1 MPDGRRALLP
11 RSDGPA
17 GTRAETSLSHL
28 DAGHVD
34 HAADLSPVLLAI
46 YRTLLERY
54 GPQHWWPTTTG
65 SRWEVMLGAVLV
77 QRTTWRN
84 ADRAL
89 ENLFSALG
97 RPGLSDPATLL
108 SVPDNRLVDLLR
120 PAGHFNRKPRTL
132 KLLAR
137 LVLEHG
143 GADALSASPE
153 STADLRTR
161 LLGTWGIGPETA
173 DAILLYA
180 LGRPVFVADAYALR
194 LGSRWGVLAPR
205 ASYGEV
211 QRTFSEN
218 LPEDQEL
225 FNEYHALIVA
235 HGKQLCRPV
244 PLCDLCPLN
253 KPIRLD
259 ALVGTRAWLCPHG
272 LAVGERGTL

>member
-1 MPDGRRALLP
+1 MAEGSSTLP
-11 RSDGPA
+11 RRSGDLARTKAAVSP
-17 GTRAETSLSHL
+17 SHL
-28 DAGHVD
+28 RAG

-46 YRTLLERY
+46 YRTLLAHY

-89 ENLFSALG
+89 GNLLSALG
-97 RPGLSDPATLL
+97 PSGLSDPATLL
-108 SVPDNRLVDLLR
+108 SVPDNDLVELLR

-132 KLLAR
+132 KLLAQ

-143 GADALSASPE
+143 GVDALSASPE
-153 STADLRTR
+153 STGDLGML

-180 LGRPVFVADAYALR
+180 LGRAVFVADAYALR
-194 LGSRWGVLAPR
+194 LGSRWGVLAPG

-218 LPEDQEL
+218 LPQDQGL
-225 FNEYHALIVA
+225 FEEYHALIVE
-235 HGKQLCRPV
+235 HGKQLCRPA
-244 PLCDLCPLN
+244 PLCDGCPLN
-253 KPIRLD
+253 MPIGLD
-259 ALVGTRAWLCPHG
+259 ARGNDSAWRCPFG
-272 LAVGERGTL
+272 LAVEGGGTL

>member
-1 MPDGRRALLP
+1 MAEGSRALSTGGDLT
-11 RSDGPA
+11 
-17 GTRAETSLSHL
+17 GTRAGTSLPHPYV
-28 DAGHVD
+28 GY
-34 HAADLSPVLLAI
+34 AADLSPVLLAI
-46 YRTLLERY
+46 YRTLLAHY

-84 ADRAL
+84 AHRAL
-89 ENLFSALG
+89 ENLRSALG
-97 RPGLSDPATLL
+97 PSGLSDPARLL
-108 SVPDNRLVDLLR
+108 SVPDSRLLELLR

-143 GADALSASPE
+143 GIDALVTSPS
-153 STADLRTR
+153 STIDLRAR

-180 LGRPVFVADAYALR
+180 LGRPMFVADAYTLR
-194 LGSRWGVLAPR
+194 LGSRWGVLAPG

-218 LPEDQEL
+218 LPEDQGL
-225 FNEYHALIVA
+225 LNEYHALIVE
-235 HGKQLCRPV
+235 HGKQLCRPA
-244 PLCDLCPLN
+244 PLCDRCPLN
-253 KPIRLD
+253 APVPLD
-259 ALVGTRAWLCPHG
+259 ARRNDGAWRCPVGLAMGGVGTL
-272 LAVGERGTL
+272 

>member
-1 MPDGRRALLP
+1 MAEGSRTLP
-11 RSDGPA
+11 SRSDSLTGK
-17 GTRAETSLSHL
+17 RAEITPPHL
-28 DAGHVD
+28 HPGQ
-34 HAADLSPVLLAI
+34 AADLSPVLLAI
-46 YRTLLERY
+46 YRTLLVHY

-89 ENLFSALG
+89 ENLRLALG
-97 RPGLSDPATLL
+97 PSGLSDPATLL
-108 SVPDNRLVDLLR
+108 LVPDSRLVELLR
-120 PAGHFNRKPRTL
+120 PAGHFNRKPRAL
-132 KLLAR
+132 KLLAQ

-143 GADALSASPE
+143 GIDALVASPE
-153 STADLRTR
+153 STVDLRNR

-194 LGSRWGVLAPR
+194 LGSRWGVLAPG

-218 LPEDQEL
+218 LPEDEGL
-225 FNEYHALIVA
+225 FNEYHALIVE
-235 HGKQLCRPV
+235 HGKQLCRPA
-244 PLCDLCPLN
+244 PLCDQCSLN
-253 KPIRLD
+253 RPIRLD
-259 ALVGTRAWLCPHG
+259 VRGNDGTWRCPSG
-272 LAVGERGTL
+272 LAVGGGGTS